1 MEYIAVL
8 NNYLEYGL
16 DEKTWYGFHNLSS
29 FFESYW
35 RKPRPKFFFS
45 FNDCIFTCTF
55 IFVR

>member
-16 DEKTWYGFHNLSS
+16 DEKTWYGFHLSS

-35 RKPRPKFFFS
+35 RKPRLNFFFS